1 MLRPTNI
8 ALSISFILYSMN
20 AIAIDKETAVLLKK
34 LTKQVEELQSK
45 SVDLQSKSDASDAKI
60 QALDQ
65 KLQQEKIKNQQLIA
79 NTRTTNTLADI
90 SSDSSASSKI
100 NAKTLDNNEAPD
112 SRPPVTLGDVK
123 GTYKIPGTDTSI
135 GLGGY
140 VKLDITESSAG
151 MGGGDNAMQ
160 FQNIPVGARNLGPNS
175 QLGFNARETRIWLKS
190 FTPSNYGDI
199 NTYVE
204 VDWYGSLT
212 SYAPNLR
219 HAYGSF
225 GNFTVGQTWTTFI
238 NDNAL
243 PDTLDFTGPV
253 GTLKVRHPL
262 VRWTQPFKVAG
273 QAFDLMTSVE
283 APNSLIANAAS
294 PATIVAPGANRYPDV
309 VGRLNY
315 KADWGELSLAG
326 MARDIRYYGT
336 LGLTT
341 ITRNQM
347 GGAVSLAGKINL
359 FSLDDIR
366 FFLNYGNA
374 LSGYLTYTGNSS
386 TNSPFA
392 DGILDANNNLHLIN
406 AYSAMLAYQHWWND
420 KWRSNFAYGFERAD
434 LPLSLPQTALLTQVL
449 ESVHA
454 NLLWNPLP
462 AATLG
467 IEYIYGSRALIDG
480 GNGNL
485 SRAQFSAK
493 YSF

>member
-1 MLRPTNI
+1 
-8 ALSISFILYSMN
+8 MN
-20 AIAIDKETAVLLKK
+20 AIAIDKETAALLKK

-45 SVDLQSKSDASDAKI
+45 SNDLQTKSAASDAKI
-60 QALDQ
+60 QELDQ
-65 KLQQEKIKNQQLIA
+65 KLQEEKIKNQQLIA
-79 NTRTTNTLADI
+79 NTGITNTVTEI
-90 SSDSSASSKI
+90 SSTSSTASKI
-100 NAKTLDNNEAPD
+100 NAKTQNNLEASD

-123 GTYKIPGTDTSI
+123 GTYKIPGSDTSI

-151 MGGGDNAMQ
+151 MGGGNNAVQ
-160 FQNIPVGARNLGPNS
+160 FQNIPVGARDLGPNS
-175 QLGFNARETRIWLKS
+175 QLWFNARETRIWLKS
-190 FTPSNYGDI
+190 FTPSTYGDI
-199 NTYVE
+199 NTYIE

-212 SYAPNLR
+212 SYTPNLR

-225 GNFTVGQTWTTFI
+225 GHFTAGQTWTTFV
-238 NDNAL
+238 NDKAL

-253 GTLKVRHPL
+253 GTIKVRHPL
-262 VRWTQPFKVAG
+262 VRWTQPFKIAG
-273 QAFDLMTSVE
+273 QTFDLMTSVE
-283 APNSLIANAAS
+283 APNNMIANSAS
-294 PATIVAPGANRYPDV
+294 PSVIVAPGANRYPDI

-315 KADWGELSLAG
+315 KADWGNISLAG

-336 LGLTT
+336 LG
-341 ITRNQM
+341 TRNQM

-374 LSGYLTYTGNSS
+374 LSSYLSYTGNSS
-386 TNSPFA
+386 TNTPFA
-392 DGILDANNNLHLIN
+392 DGILDTHNNLHLIN

-420 KWRSNFAYGFERAD
+420 KWRSNIAYGFERMD
-434 LPLSLPQTALLTQVL
+434 SPLSLPKTALLTQQL
-449 ESVHA
+449 ESVHV

-467 IEYIYGSRALIDG
+467 IEYIYGARALIDG
-480 GNGNL
+480 GYGNL